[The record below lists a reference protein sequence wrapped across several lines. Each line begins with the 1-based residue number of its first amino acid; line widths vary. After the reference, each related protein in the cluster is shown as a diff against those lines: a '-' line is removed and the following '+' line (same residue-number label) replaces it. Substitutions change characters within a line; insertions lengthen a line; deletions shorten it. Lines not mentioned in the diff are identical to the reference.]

1 MDTCKSK
8 KIIFKPWLQ
17 GARGPAGFDGEPGI
31 PGQPGEPGPPG
42 HPPGVST
49 TVYAINIRINVC
61 LLF

>member
-1 MDTCKSK
+1 MQKNTF
-8 KIIFKPWLQ
+8 KIIPWLQ

-31 PGQPGEPGPPG
+31 PGQPGESGPPG

-49 TVYAINIRINVC
+49 AVYTITNTINVC